1 MYVNRTEQSVSNYV
15 IYSTYFATLV
25 ISCASHVLGSTF
37 AVLLNLGV
45 KVKFLFM
52 FLR

>member
-25 ISCASHVLGSTF
+25 ISHVLGSTF